1 MRRSHLDMD
10 LIDRFKPT
18 RELLREEIERSL
30 KDIPEPIRTRLSEYV
45 LKSSGKMLRPM
56 MILEISRILTGSPD
70 SGMRHAKITEL
81 LHNMSLIH
89 DDIADWA
96 PLRRGQEAY
105 HIKWGIERA
114 VLDGDVLLTYALS
127 QLDENTR
134 EIIMKTVYS
143 IAVGNALEVEYRLK
157 SSFEFTTQKALEI
170 MRLKTADVF
179 RVALEIACVAAG
191 EPPEFGKEFGE
202 FAIHAGLAFQIQ
214 DDFLDIYTSHRNWG
228 KKQLWDIQE
237 SKRNLF
243 LAHGLQLPDPDRQL
257 LIEIYSKPVGKK
269 TEDDLKEVV
278 SIFAKVMPQIEEE
291 RDQQIAIAIAE
302 LDKVRERLKDHP
314 KIEELCDFF
323 EAFAALLTFRE
334 L

>member
-1 MRRSHLDMD
+1 MD
-10 LIDRFKPT
+10 LLERFKPT
-18 RELLREEIERSL
+18 QELLRKEIERSL
-30 KDIPEPIRTRLSEYV
+30 KEIPEPISTRLSEYV
-45 LKSSGKMLRPM
+45 LESSGKMLRPM
-56 MILEISRILTGSPD
+56 MILEISKILTGSPD
-70 SGMRHAKITEL
+70 SGMRHAKVTEL

-105 HIKWGIERA
+105 HIKWGVERA
-114 VLDGDVLLTYALS
+114 VLDGDILLTYALN
-127 QLDENTR
+127 QLDDDTR
-134 EIIMKTVYS
+134 EIIMRTIYS
-143 IAVGNALEVEYRLK
+143 IAVGNALEVEFRLNN
-157 SSFEFTTQKALEI
+157 SFDFAPQKALEI

-179 RVALEIACVAAG
+179 RVALEIACMAAG
-191 EPPEFGKEFGE
+191 EPSEFGKEFRE

-214 DDFLDIYTSHRNWG
+214 DDFLDIYTSHKDWG

-243 LAHGLQLPDPDRQL
+243 LAYGLQLPDPDRQR
-257 LIEIYSKPVGKK
+257 LIEIYAKPVGKK
-269 TEDDLKEVV
+269 SDEDLKEVV
-278 SIFAKVMPQIEEE
+278 NIFAKVMPQIEEE
-291 RDQQIAIAIAE
+291 RDQQIEIAIGE

-314 KIEELCDFF
+314 RIEALCDFF

>member
-1 MRRSHLDMD
+1 MGRSNLDMD
-10 LIDRFKPT
+10 LIERFKPT
-18 RELLREEIERSL
+18 RELLRREIERSL
-30 KDIPEPIRTRLSEYV
+30 KEIPEPISTRLSEYI

-70 SGMRHAKITEL
+70 FGMHHAKITEL

-114 VLDGDVLLTYALS
+114 VLDGDVLLTYALNE
-127 QLDENTR
+127 LDDKSR
-134 EIIMKTVYS
+134 EIVMRTVYS
-143 IAVGNALEVEYRLK
+143 IAVGNAIEVEYRLK
-157 SSFEFTTQKALEI
+157 SSFDFTPKKALKI
-170 MRLKTADVF
+170 MQLKTADVF

-191 EPPEFGKEFGE
+191 EAPGFGKAFGD
-202 FAIHAGLAFQIQ
+202 FAVHAGLAFQIQ
-214 DDFLDIYTSHRNWG
+214 DDFLDIYTSHKDWG

-243 LAHGLQLPDPDRQL
+243 LAYGLQLPDPDRQR
-257 LIEIYSKPVGKK
+257 LIDIYTKPVGKK

-291 RDQQIAIAIAE
+291 RDQQIEIAIAE
-302 LDKVRERLKDHP
+302 LDKVREKLKNHP
-314 KIEELCDFF
+314 KIEELCDFL
-323 EAFAALLTFRE
+323 ESFAALLTFRE